1 MARWSVLL
9 MLALAGCASPD
20 QVGQQ
25 VGQSL
30 YHASVDTGHALAVV
44 GDRTGEVIQNA
55 GANLRNAVSPPP
67 PAYALPPQL
76 PPPYVP
82 DGYAPPAPVTAEPLS
97 PASPAPGYTP
107 PDPAVGY

>member
-9 MLALAGCASPD
+9 VLALAGCASPD

-30 YHASVDTGHALAVV
+30 YNASVDTGHALSVA
-44 GDRTGEVIQNA
+44 GDKTGQAIQNA
-55 GANLRNAVSPPP
+55 GANLRNAVNPPP
-67 PAYALPPQL
+67 PAYALPPEL

-82 DGYAPPAPVTAEPLS
+82 DGYAPPAPVTAEPLG
-97 PASPAPGYTP
+97 PAAAPVYTP
-107 PDPAVGY
+107 PNPPLGY

>member
-9 MLALAGCASPD
+9 VLALAGCAPD

-30 YHASVDTGHALAVV
+30 YNASVDTGHALAIV
-44 GDRTGEVIQNA
+44 GDKTGQAFQNA
-55 GANLRNAVSPPP
+55 GADLRNAVNPPP

-82 DGYAPPAPVTAEPLS
+82 DGYAPPAAVTAEPLG
-97 PASPAPGYTP
+97 PAPVYTP
-107 PDPAVGY
+107 ANPAVGY